1 MCPGGNWSSNSMGKD
16 KDDEAIV
23 RTIIVMAHNLKLK
36 VVAEGVETEQQ
47 YEFVKHHG
55 CDVVQGF
62 FYAIPMPADAFH
74 RWCEAQDEP
83 QGFEHLSMIVPID
96 RKR

>member
-1 MCPGGNWSSNSMGKD
+1 MGKD

-62 FYAIPMPADAFH
+62 LFGKPVAAEEIIRRLGVSVDDSIQKS
-74 RWCEAQDEP
+74 R
-83 QGFEHLSMIVPID
+83 
-96 RKR
+96 